1 MKRGKQSYFT
11 KYFKRNLKNIKNTWK
26 EIKIIT
32 SMRSSSSITPT
43 LVTFQNKT
51 IDYPVKIAIIFNNFF
66 STIGEKTLAK
76 IKYLYK
82 GYTAYL
88 TNENRKFFSLL
99 PTGKEEINLILSSPD
114 ISKTTVP

>member
-66 STIGEKTLAK
+66 STISKKTLTK

-82 GYTAYL
+82 GYTVYL
-88 TNENRKFFSLL
+88 TNENPKFFSLL

>member
-1 MKRGKQSYFT
+1 MKRSKQSYFT
-11 KYFKRNLKNIKNTWK
+11 KYFKRNLKNIKNIWK

-32 SMRSSSSITPT
+32 SMRNSSSITPT
-43 LVTFQNKT
+43 LVLFQNIT
-51 IDYPVKIAIIFNNFF
+51 IGYPVKITIIFNNFF
-66 STIGEKTLAK
+66 STIGEKTLAR

-82 GYTAYL
+82 GYTVYL
-88 TNENRKFFSLL
+88 TNKNFKFFSLL

>member
-32 SMRSSSSITPT
+32 SMRNSSSITPT
-43 LVTFQNKT
+43 LVPFQNIT
-51 IDYPVKIAIIFNNFF
+51 IGYPVKIAIIFNNFF
-66 STIGEKTLAK
+66 STIGEKTLAR

-82 GYTAYL
+82 GYTVYL
-88 TNENRKFFSLL
+88 TNKNFKFFSLL